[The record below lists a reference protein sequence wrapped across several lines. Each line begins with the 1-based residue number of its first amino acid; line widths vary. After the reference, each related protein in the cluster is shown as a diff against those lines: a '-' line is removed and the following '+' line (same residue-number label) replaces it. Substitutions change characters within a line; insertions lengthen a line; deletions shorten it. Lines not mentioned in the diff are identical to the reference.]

1 MDIQQSIN
9 SIEYILNNRWMSLL
23 TGTGVTILINVITIS
38 IGLLMG
44 IAMFRWRYK
53 GSKSSIVTSNWVTLF
68 LTYIPA
74 ANWLLVVFYIFFRGR
89 LNLNFISAIVALS
102 ILFGFDVFSNAIS
115 ALEQISKG
123 EREAAISMGYDK
135 DRALK
140 KIYIPRAMPY
150 FLEGLK
156 PIVRTLIQNTAFVEL
171 INVADIQFVS
181 DKIAAE
187 DANAVVP
194 LLLST
199 VIYVLLE
206 VLCDKGIDKLLIKC
220 RYEKSEETIKENIN
234 KGRF

>member
-1 MDIQQSIN
+1 MDTQLSLN

-23 TGTGVTILINVITIS
+23 AGTGVTILINVITMA

-44 IAMFRWRYK
+44 IGMFRWRYN
-53 GSKSSIVTSNWVTLF
+53 GSKSSVAVSKWVTLV
-68 LTYIPA
+68 LTYIPP
-74 ANWLLVVFYIFFRGR
+74 ANWLLVVFYIFFRGK
-89 LNLNFISAIVALS
+89 LNLNFISAIVSLS
-102 ILFGFDVFSNAIS
+102 ILFGFDVFSNAFS
-115 ALEQISKG
+115 ALEQISNG

-135 DRALK
+135 DTALK

-156 PIVRTLIQNTAFVEL
+156 PAVRMLIQNTAFVEL
-171 INVADIQFVS
+171 ISVADIQFVS

-199 VIYVLLE
+199 AIYVLLE
-206 VLCDKGIDKLLIKC
+206 VLCDKGIDKLLLKC
-220 RYEKSEETIKENIN
+220 RHEKPEETIKDNIN